1 MKRHYYNCS
10 ALEDFIAKMEREH
23 KYNCVQTWEG
33 SLGIGNWILVSP
45 DDRHCNFIT
54 RIIKLLREEYLN
66 DCSSIH
72 SMMKC
77 SVLPDKYKKE
87 LENYYLSE
95 ETEEV

>member
-1 MKRHYYNCS
+1 MKRHYYNYS
-10 ALEDFIAKMEREH
+10 DLEDFIAKMERELN
-23 KYNCVQTWEG
+23 YNCVQTWEG

-45 DDRHCNFIT
+45 DDRHYNFI
-54 RIIKLLREEYLN
+54 IREEYLN
-66 DCSSIH
+66 DSSSIH

>member
-1 MKRHYYNCS
+1 MKRRYYNYS
-10 ALEDFIAKMEREH
+10 ALMYFIAKMEREH
-23 KYNCVQTWEG
+23 NYNCVQTWEG

-45 DDRHCNFIT
+45 DDRHYNFI
-54 RIIKLLREEYLN
+54 IREEYLN
-66 DCSSIH
+66 DSNSIH

-77 SVLPDKYKKE
+77 SVLPAKYKKE

>member
-1 MKRHYYNCS
+1 MKRRYYNYS
-10 ALEDFIAKMEREH
+10 ALEDFIAKMERGH
-23 KYNCVQTWEG
+23 NYNCVQTWEG

-45 DDRHCNFIT
+45 DDRHYNFI
-54 RIIKLLREEYLN
+54 IREEYLN